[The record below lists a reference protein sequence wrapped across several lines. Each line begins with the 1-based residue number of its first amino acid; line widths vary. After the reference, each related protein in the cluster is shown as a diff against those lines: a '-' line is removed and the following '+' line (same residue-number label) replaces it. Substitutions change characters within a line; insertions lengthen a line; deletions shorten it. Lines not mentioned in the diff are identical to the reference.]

1 MTAKKK
7 LLCIAII
14 ILLLILYFI
23 YVYRSKIGRI
33 VSPFL
38 IAIVISY
45 LVYPLVVRLER
56 KNIPRTKG
64 IILVYSVMILV
75 FSAVFVFIIPELI
88 SNTRQLINALPEII
102 SQYQALFNELI
113 SSLKNSRLPDEIK
126 DMMFKEINSG
136 AELAQNYIANGLKK
150 TMYGLA
156 DMVTVLL
163 DVLLAMVIAYYFI
176 KDSEAFKFLA
186 LSIVPRKW
194 RKDIILAGREINAVL
209 SNFILGQLLVALIV
223 GAIEVAGLILLRVK
237 YPVIL
242 GVIGGITNVIP
253 YFGPIIGA
261 IPSVA
266 VALLESPLKAL
277 WTIILFTV
285 VQQIDNVII
294 TPKIVEGRVGLH
306 PVATI
311 LAVLIGG
318 EFFGII
324 GMLVAVPVAAMLK
337 IIITRIIE
345 ALV

>member
-1 MTAKKK
+1 
-7 LLCIAII
+7 
-14 ILLLILYFI
+14 
-23 YVYRSKIGRI
+23 
-33 VSPFL
+33 
-38 IAIVISY
+38 
-45 LVYPLVVRLER
+45 
-56 KNIPRTKG
+56 
-64 IILVYSVMILV
+64 
-75 FSAVFVFIIPELI
+75 
-88 SNTRQLINALPEII
+88 
-102 SQYQALFNELI
+102 
-113 SSLKNSRLPDEIK
+113 
-126 DMMFKEINSG
+126 
-136 AELAQNYIANGLKK
+136 
-150 TMYGLA
+150 
-156 DMVTVLL
+156 
-163 DVLLAMVIAYYFI
+163 
-176 KDSEAFKFLA
+176 
-186 LSIVPRKW
+186 
-194 RKDIILAGREINAVL
+194 
-209 SNFILGQLLVALIV
+209 
-223 GAIEVAGLILLRVK
+223 VAGLILLRVK